1 MSEAED
7 TRRPLDRAGLARQ
20 RIIDAA
26 RVLSVLAAILFLFP
40 LPGLILD
47 AGAPGE
53 TRIGAVYLF
62 AVWLVLIVLTYLLSR
77 ALGREPVDD

>member
-1 MSEAED
+1 MSDADE
-7 TRRPLDRAGLARQ
+7 TRRPLESGGRDRQ
-20 RIIDAA
+20 RIFDAS

-47 AGAPGE
+47 AGATGE

-62 AVWLVLIVLTYLLSR
+62 AVWLGLIVLTYLLSR
-77 ALGREPVDD
+77 SLGREPVDD